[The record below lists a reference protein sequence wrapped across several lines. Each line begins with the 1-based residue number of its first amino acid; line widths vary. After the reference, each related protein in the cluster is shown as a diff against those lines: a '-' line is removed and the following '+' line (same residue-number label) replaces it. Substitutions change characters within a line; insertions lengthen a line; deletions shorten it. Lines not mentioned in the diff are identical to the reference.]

1 MKTSCYI
8 IFLALFSFPISAHP
22 KMKLFI
28 NQGGALS
35 IQEAVSRAVP
45 VVCLPLYGDQF
56 KQCAQVKNLA
66 FGENI
71 VVHNLTEESFG
82 DTIRKVLRD
91 PSYKESAKKLSV
103 LFNDRPMTA
112 METAI
117 YWIEYVIRHKGALH
131 LSSPSRNMGWWEYN
145 MIDVSLLMGFS
156 VYSFFWILN
165 WMFWNVALRK
175 KIQRDDLKELIAQHQ
190 PRKAKTN

>member
-1 MKTSCYI
+1 
-8 IFLALFSFPISAHP
+8 
-22 KMKLFI
+22 MKLFI

-66 FGENI
+66 FGEDV
-71 VVHNLTEESFG
+71 VVHKLTEESLR
-82 DTIRKVLRD
+82 DTINKILKD
-91 PSYKESAKKLSV
+91 PSYKETAKKLSV

-112 METAI
+112 LQTAVF
-117 YWIEYVIRHKGALH
+117 WIEYVIRHKGAPH

-145 MIDVSLLMGFS
+145 MVDVSFLMGFA

-175 KIQRDDLKELIAQHQ
+175 KIQRDDLKDLIAQHQ